1 MVIQF
6 LDVAFFPKKYAHK
19 SYDQDEKS
27 PISQILHP
35 KKLQTVLMK
44 INEMSNVFLNSAN
57 FWQHAFVTLAPPSSY
72 TLNLF
77 TEQESF
83 LPRKHLP
90 KARGF

>member
-1 MVIQF
+1 
-6 LDVAFFPKKYAHK
+6 
-19 SYDQDEKS
+19 
-27 PISQILHP
+27 
-35 KKLQTVLMK
+35 MK